1 MAKKIALL
9 PVFLSLFSS
18 SLIVPGSLLVAYL
31 STKESYQGKLLD
43 LLAMKSPIMPIEAMI
58 VLVQS
63 KTIWIIS
70 IFLSMTIVYYYSS
83 QKKEGI
89 K

>member
-9 PVFLSLFSS
+9 PVFISLFSS

-31 STKESYQGKLLD
+31 STKESNQGKLLD
-43 LLAMKSPIMPIEAMI
+43 LLAMKSPIMPFEAMI

-70 IFLSMTIVYYYSS
+70 IILSMTIVYYYSS